1 MDDDWLFAA
10 LAASVTSFAVG
21 MFTFDAF
28 SFTQVTF
35 IFWVFLG
42 LSAALLRISGA
53 WPASDA
59 STPIYVRGPFA
70 AMSGLVLEGET
81 RIHDLAVIVVS
92 TNEARWLR
100 ACLSSV
106 FEHRGACSLEVVV
119 ADNES
124 TDGTAVLVEEEFPEA
139 RVVRCVN
146 RGFAHAN
153 NRGLETTN
161 ARYVLFLNPDTE
173 IRTGTFEALVQR
185 LDEQPDVGLAGVI
198 QLTPDGE
205 IYPTIR
211 YFPNALRAFGQ
222 ALGSERLSFR
232 AQMLRERDLDLDRYS
247 QVVECDWTSGSFM
260 LARREALQSAGFLD
274 ERFFIYSE
282 EPDLCLR
289 MKRAGWKVCH
299 LPDMTIVHHAGKAG
313 VRPKMLA
320 QDAYTKMQHARKHFG
335 LVHRAAYTAALG
347 LGYAVRALAAERDHS
362 RAGRRAASRAAL
374 RVLVGLDGPPFGEP
388 PRQAVP
394 SRGAR
399 ELK

>member
-1 MDDDWLFAA
+1 
-10 LAASVTSFAVG
+10 
-21 MFTFDAF
+21 
-28 SFTQVTF
+28 
-35 IFWVFLG
+35 
-42 LSAALLRISGA
+42 
-53 WPASDA
+53 
-59 STPIYVRGPFA
+59 
-70 AMSGLVLEGET
+70 MSGLVHEGET
-81 RIHDLAVIVVS
+81 RVHDLAVIVVS
-92 TNEARWLR
+92 TNEARWLS

-124 TDGTAVLVEEEFPEA
+124 TDGTAVLVEEECTEA

-173 IRTGTFEALVQR
+173 IRAGTFEALVRR

-260 LARREALQSAGFLD
+260 LARREALESAGFLD

-320 QDAYTKMQHARKHFG
+320 QDAYTRMQHARKHFG

-347 LGYAVRALAAERDHS
+347 LGYGVRALAAERDHS
-362 RAGRRAASRAAL
+362 RTGRRAASRAAL

-394 SRGAR
+394 SRGTR
-399 ELK
+399 KLK

>member
-1 MDDDWLFAA
+1 MD
-10 LAASVTSFAVG
+10 
-21 MFTFDAF
+21 
-28 SFTQVTF
+28 
-35 IFWVFLG
+35 
-42 LSAALLRISGA
+42 
-53 WPASDA
+53 
-59 STPIYVRGPFA
+59 
-70 AMSGLVLEGET
+70 
-81 RIHDLAVIVVS
+81 DLAVIVVS

-153 NRGLETTN
+153 NRALETTN

-173 IRTGTFEALVQR
+173 IRDGTFEALVR
-185 LDEQPDVGLAGVI
+185 HLDEHPDVGLAGVI

-222 ALGSERLSFR
+222 ALGSERLPFR

-260 LARREALQSAGFLD
+260 LARREALESAGFLD

-299 LPDMTIVHHAGKAG
+299 VPEMTIVHHAGKAG
-313 VRPKMLA
+313 VRPKMFA
-320 QDAYTKMQHARKHFG
+320 QDAYTRDAARPK
-335 LVHRAAYTAALG
+335 
-347 LGYAVRALAAERDHS
+347 
-362 RAGRRAASRAAL
+362 AL
-374 RVLVGLDGPPFGEP
+374 RPRPSRCIQRCVGARL
-388 PRQAVP
+388 
-394 SRGAR
+394 RGAR
-399 ELK
+399 ARAGTGSRPAPGGALQPAPRSECWSVSMVRRSASRRGRRCRPIEQGMRSERARSSRS

>member
-1 MDDDWLFAA
+1 MNGR
-10 LAASVTSFAVG
+10 VH
-21 MFTFDAF
+21 
-28 SFTQVTF
+28 
-35 IFWVFLG
+35 
-42 LSAALLRISGA
+42 
-53 WPASDA
+53 
-59 STPIYVRGPFA
+59 
-70 AMSGLVLEGET
+70 EGET

-92 TNEARWLR
+92 HDQARWLPR
-100 ACLSSV
+100 CLTTLL
-106 FEHRGACSLEVVV
+106 EHRGGLSLDVVV
-119 ADNES
+119 VENGGSEV
-124 TDGTAVLVEEEFPEA
+124 TRELVERNFPQV
-139 RVVRCVN
+139 RVLTTVN

-153 NRGLETTN
+153 NRALEKTN

-173 IRTGTFEALVQR
+173 IREGTFEALVSR

-211 YFPNALRAFGQ
+211 YFPNVLRALGQ
-222 ALGSERLSFR
+222 ALGAERLPFR

-247 QVVECDWTSGSFM
+247 QVVECDWTTGSFM

-274 ERFFIYSE
+274 ERVFMYSE

-289 MKRAGWKVCH
+289 MKRAGWKVSH

-313 VRPKMLA
+313 VRPRMIA
-320 QDAYTKMQHARKHFG
+320 QDAYAKMQYARKHFG
-335 LVHRAAYTAALG
+335 LAHRTAYTAALG
-347 LGYAVRALAAERDHS
+347 LGYAVRALAAERDDS

-394 SRGAR
+394 CRGVAPMSVLSDAAPLPG
-399 ELK
+399 EPGTSSDTPIESAPSSV

>member
-1 MDDDWLFAA
+1 MND
-10 LAASVTSFAVG
+10 V
-21 MFTFDAF
+21 
-28 SFTQVTF
+28 
-35 IFWVFLG
+35 
-42 LSAALLRISGA
+42 
-53 WPASDA
+53 
-59 STPIYVRGPFA
+59 
-70 AMSGLVLEGET
+70 
-81 RIHDLAVIVVS
+81 AVIVVS
-92 TNEARWLR
+92 TNEAHWLG
-100 ACLSSV
+100 ACLTSV
-106 FEHRGACSLEVVV
+106 FDHRGACSLDVVV
-119 ADNES
+119 ADNGS
-124 TDGTAVLVEEEFPEA
+124 TDGTAALVSETFPEA
-139 RVVRCVN
+139 RVVGCVN

-153 NRGLETTN
+153 NRAMETTN

-173 IRTGTFEALVQR
+173 IREGTFEALVRR
-185 LDEQPDVGLAGVI
+185 LDEHPDVGLAGVI

-211 YFPNALRAFGQ
+211 YFPNALRALGQ
-222 ALGSERLSFR
+222 SLGTERLPFR
-232 AQMLRERDLDLDRYS
+232 VQMLRERDLDLGRYR

-289 MKRAGWKVCH
+289 MKRAGWKVWH

-320 QDAYTKMQHARKHFG
+320 QDAYTKMQHVRKHFG

-347 LGYAVRALAAERDHS
+347 LGYAVRALATERDHS

-394 SRGAR
+394 SRGASPSGTSPLGHPPNPNENSSR
-399 ELK
+399 